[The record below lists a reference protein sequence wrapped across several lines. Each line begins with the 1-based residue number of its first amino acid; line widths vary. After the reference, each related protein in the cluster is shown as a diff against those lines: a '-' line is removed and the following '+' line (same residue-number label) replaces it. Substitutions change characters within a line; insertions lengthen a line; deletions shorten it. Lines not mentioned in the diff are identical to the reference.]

1 MHILETNS
9 MEFIT
14 FWSLIS
20 CNILYITIL
29 LQGGMINNSKIAFK
43 ITWIHDDIMA
53 LKFDFAKNYS

>member
-14 FWSLIS
+14 FWSLIT

-29 LQGGMINNSKIAFK
+29 LQGGMINNCFQ
-43 ITWIHDDIMA
+43 
-53 LKFDFAKNYS
+53 NYLDPWWQYGFEN